1 MLYICELLESKMNCW
16 HCKSDLIWNGDHDLD
31 PDESDGQFSMV
42 TSLSCPKCF
51 TAIDVYYPS
60 DESIAEHLVP

>member
-1 MLYICELLESKMNCW
+1 MNCW

-60 DESIAEHLVP
+60 DES